1 MPDMVSFTPQLLGR
15 TEKALNAILDRLLA
29 DSGVTEPQWV
39 ALSIAVA
46 GGESF
51 GRDQLTG
58 LVAGALKVADDE
70 AYAHIAALVGHGFL
84 ASEGEEVVVTEE
96 GRAFRSS
103 IGVTTGEIA
112 ERLWGDLPAEDL
124 DATVRVLS
132 TALSRADEEL
142 ARH

>member
-1 MPDMVSFTPQLLGR
+1 MSNTVPFTPQLLGR

-58 LVAGALKVADDE
+58 LVAGALKVTSDE
-70 AYAHIAALVGHGFL
+70 AYAQIATLAGHGFL
-84 ASEGEEVVVTEE
+84 ALEGEEVVVTKA
-96 GRAFRSS
+96 GQGFRNS

-112 ERLWGDLPAEDL
+112 ERLWGDLPVDDL
-124 DATVRVLS
+124 NATVRVLS

-142 ARH
+142 ARR